1 MVPFWQVLPWI
12 LLVLGAAAFAVVH
25 RRHSRALASSNLILQ
40 RILQAVE
47 SSSEAIGIG
56 DFEGNSTYH
65 NRAHIA
71 IFGYTVEELNATPG
85 SGVLF
90 ADPITAKAIM
100 ATIYAGKSWSG
111 ETDIVTKTGRRLPA
125 FVRADI
131 IRDDK
136 GVPVGIFGLFRD
148 ITRERQL
155 ADTAAQT
162 SKLDSLG
169 LMAGGIAHDF
179 SNLLT
184 VMLGQ
189 VVMAQMEPFS
199 RESVNES
206 LDEIKKVTLRAQGLT
221 QKLKSF
227 ARGEA
232 PSMVLVSL
240 PELLTEAAR
249 LAVKGSRVNVRFEIP
264 ADLPAVMADRTQI
277 EQVIHNLALNA
288 VQSMPEGGE
297 LRVTADV
304 MPEEEAAFFALG
316 ENRWVRVSVI
326 DSGVGIAPEALTHL
340 FEPFFTTKPRGTG
353 LGLATCYTI
362 VKRHNGHLKV
372 ESTPGRGTTFHVILP
387 ASDLVPVN

>member
-1 MVPFWQVLPWI
+1 MLPFWQVLPWI
-12 LLVLGAAAFAVVH
+12 LLVLGAAAFAAVH
-25 RRHSRALASSNLILQ
+25 RRHSRALASSNLVLQ

-90 ADPITAKAIM
+90 ADPATAKAIM
-100 ATIYAGKSWSG
+100 ASVFAGRSWSG
-111 ETDIVTKTGRRLPA
+111 ETDVLTKAGRRLPA
-125 FVRADI
+125 FVRADV

-136 GVPVGIFGLFRD
+136 GTPVGIFGLFRD
-148 ITRERQL
+148 ISRERQL
-155 ADTAAQT
+155 ADAAAQA

-199 RESVNES
+199 KESVNES
-206 LDEIKKVTLRAQGLT
+206 LDEIKKVTVRAQGLT
-221 QKLKSF
+221 QKLKAF

-232 PSMVLVSL
+232 PSMALVEL
-240 PELLTEAAR
+240 PALLTDAAA
-249 LAVKGSRVNVRFEIP
+249 LAAKGSRVRPHFEIP

-288 VQSMPEGGE
+288 VQSMAEGGA
-297 LRVTADV
+297 LRVVAGV

-316 ENRWVRVSVI
+316 HNRWVRISVI
-326 DSGVGIAPEALTHL
+326 DTGVGIAPELLSRL
-340 FEPFFTTKPRGTG
+340 FEPFFTTKPKGTG

-362 VKRHNGHLKV
+362 VKRHGGHLKV
-372 ESTPGRGTTFHVILP
+372 ESAPGRGTTFHVILP
-387 ASDLVPVN
+387 ASDLVPAA

>member
-1 MVPFWQVLPWI
+1 MPTFWQVLPWI

-25 RRHSRALASSNLILQ
+25 RRHASALASSNLILQ

-65 NRAHIA
+65 NQAHVA

-90 ADPITAKAIM
+90 ADPATAKAIM
-100 ATIYAGKSWSG
+100 ASIFAGKSWSG
-111 ETDIVTKTGRRLPA
+111 ETDIVTKAGRRLPA
-125 FVRADI
+125 FVRADV

-155 ADTAAQT
+155 ADAAAQA

-169 LMAGGIAHDF
+169 HMAGGIAHDF

-199 RESVNES
+199 KESVDES
-206 LDEIKKVTLRAQGLT
+206 LAEIKKVTLRAQGLT
-221 QKLKSF
+221 QKLKAF

-232 PSMVLVSL
+232 PSMALVEL
-240 PELLTEAAR
+240 PGLLKDAAELAA
-249 LAVKGSRVNVRFEIP
+249 KGSKVKAHFSIP
-264 ADLPAVMADRTQI
+264 ADLPAVMVDRTQI

-288 VQSMPEGGE
+288 VQAMPEGGD
-297 LRVTADV
+297 LRVVACV
-304 MPEEEAAFFALG
+304 MPEDEAAFFALG
-316 ENRWVRVSVI
+316 ECRWVRVSVI
-326 DSGVGIAPEALTHL
+326 DTGVGIAPEALTRL

-353 LGLATCYTI
+353 LGLSTCYTI
-362 VKRHNGHLKV
+362 VKRHGGHLKV

-387 ASDLVPVN
+387 ASDLVPQA

>member
-1 MVPFWQVLPWI
+1 MLPFWQVLPWI
-12 LLVLGAAAFAVVH
+12 LLVLGAAAFAVVY

-47 SSSEAIGIG
+47 SSSEAFGIG

-90 ADPITAKAIM
+90 ADPATAKAIM
-100 ATIYAGKSWSG
+100 ATIYSGKSWSG

-199 RESVNES
+199 KESVNES

-232 PSMVLVSL
+232 PSMVLVPL

-249 LAVKGSRVNVRFEIP
+249 LAVKGSRVNLRFEIP

-288 VQSMPEGGE
+288 VQSMPGGGE
-297 LRVTADV
+297 LRIAADV

-340 FEPFFTTKPRGTG
+340 FEPFFTTKPKGTG

-387 ASDLVPVN
+387 ASDLVPVK